1 MKKYNAETE
10 LEQRLETLDNEIKQ
24 METDDN
30 RRMALLKLKKK
41 LENGEETFANPIYAK
56 QFQRECLNKAWP
68 LFNHALKEGLPICF
82 STVNICQG
90 QGKDKATRWLSYDKV
105 ESFNAR
111 QAVNTLRKQ
120 LGSLPECCGF
130 ITVEIKWDERFDRF
144 LPHAH
149 ILSFGATAASLKK
162 MFQILYPIQETKR
175 ICRSF
180 YDEKSKRGHI
190 DALALQY
197 PTPIKPA
204 VVKEV
209 VLKNCDFR
217 RVLTYTTKLKSYCSK
232 YWIRHLKPIR
242 YKNKTYRPAPK
253 VHNTHLLFLDC
264 LQSSAVFAPFN
275 TQLMQ
280 PITPSQ
286 AEGFDGTPLT
296 EKNALSLLGYSSFR
310 PKQKAVVTRIL
321 KYDRS
326 FFRLRTGF
334 GKSLCFQTA
343 ALCQSGVCVVIEP
356 LISVMDD
363 QVKRLN
369 MVVPHSAV
377 AINGKTADKKA
388 IYEQIRR
395 GKYKF
400 LYITPET
407 FCHDALSTVF
417 RRIEICQIVVNEAH
431 CIAFYGENHFRPQYL
446 KIGETVRMM
455 KTSAKVVALTG
466 SADAKTIKAIRKSL
480 KIPEKACAIG
490 NISRSEITY
499 SVKKRKGTGRKQL
512 CRMIEQCNGTVLI
525 FCTLR
530 DTAKA
535 VSAMLRKKGIATELF
550 LGKGKN
556 NADIIAKSKNE
567 RLVIVATSALC
578 MGVDIPRVELV
589 IHFEPPLS
597 LAEYCQGSGRGA
609 REQGSCAKAVMM
621 YTENDLT
628 YIRKCFCKTKSDNR
642 SFDSVCRY
650 IEKTG
655 NHRRM
660 LSDALN

>member
-1 MKKYNAETE
+1 
-10 LEQRLETLDNEIKQ
+10 
-24 METDDN
+24 
-30 RRMALLKLKKK
+30 
-41 LENGEETFANPIYAK
+41 
-56 QFQRECLNKAWP
+56 
-68 LFNHALKEGLPICF
+68 
-82 STVNICQG
+82 
-90 QGKDKATRWLSYDKV
+90 
-105 ESFNAR
+105 
-111 QAVNTLRKQ
+111 
-120 LGSLPECCGF
+120 
-130 ITVEIKWDERFDRF
+130 
-144 LPHAH
+144 
-149 ILSFGATAASLKK
+149 
-162 MFQILYPIQETKR
+162 MFKTLYPIQETKR

-286 AEGFDGTPLT
+286 AEGFDGIPLT

-417 RRIEICQIVVNEAH
+417 RRIEICQIVVDEAH
-431 CIAFYGENHFRPQYL
+431 CIAFYGENNFRPQYL
-446 KIGETVRMM
+446 KIGETVQMM

-466 SADAKTIKAIRKSL
+466 SADAKTIKVIRKSL

>member
-1 MKKYNAETE
+1 
-10 LEQRLETLDNEIKQ
+10 
-24 METDDN
+24 
-30 RRMALLKLKKK
+30 
-41 LENGEETFANPIYAK
+41 
-56 QFQRECLNKAWP
+56 
-68 LFNHALKEGLPICF
+68 
-82 STVNICQG
+82 
-90 QGKDKATRWLSYDKV
+90 
-105 ESFNAR
+105 
-111 QAVNTLRKQ
+111 
-120 LGSLPECCGF
+120 
-130 ITVEIKWDERFDRF
+130 
-144 LPHAH
+144 
-149 ILSFGATAASLKK
+149 
-162 MFQILYPIQETKR
+162 
-175 ICRSF
+175 
-180 YDEKSKRGHI
+180 
-190 DALALQY
+190 
-197 PTPIKPA
+197 
-204 VVKEV
+204 
-209 VLKNCDFR
+209 
-217 RVLTYTTKLKSYCSK
+217 
-232 YWIRHLKPIR
+232 
-242 YKNKTYRPAPK
+242 
-253 VHNTHLLFLDC
+253 
-264 LQSSAVFAPFN
+264 
-275 TQLMQ
+275 MQ

-417 RRIEICQIVVNEAH
+417 RRIEICQIVVDEAH
-431 CIAFYGENHFRPQYL
+431 CIAFYGENNFRPQYL
-446 KIGETVRMM
+446 KIGETVQMM
-455 KTSAKVVALTG
+455 KTSAKVIALTG
-466 SADAKTIKAIRKSL
+466 SADAKTIKVIRKSL